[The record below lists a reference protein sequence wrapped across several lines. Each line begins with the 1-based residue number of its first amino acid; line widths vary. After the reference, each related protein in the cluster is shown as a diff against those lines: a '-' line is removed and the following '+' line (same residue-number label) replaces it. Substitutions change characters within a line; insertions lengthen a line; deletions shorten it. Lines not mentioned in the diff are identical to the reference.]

1 MQPGQLIQ
9 QMELNGSR
17 IRALVEGVSLEQ
29 ARWRPEPGS
38 WSILEVIN
46 HLLDEE
52 REDFRLRLDIILH
65 RPAEPW
71 PPIDPQGWIT
81 ARRYNERQ
89 LEPSL
94 QNFLEERKASLAWLR
109 NLSSPDWNAAYET
122 KFGRM
127 TAGDMLAS
135 WAAHDLL
142 HMRQLVEL
150 QRAYLVQIAG
160 PYAVGYAGDW

>member
-150 QRAYLVQIAG
+150 HRAFLVQIAG